1 MNTLEGKITTI
12 KNKGS
17 LSIVEVDVSGILF
30 NTIIIESPKTASYL
44 KEGNAIK
51 LIFKETEVV
60 VGKGVNHP
68 ISIQNQAIGKI
79 EKIEKGELLS
89 KLKIDISIGKVIAI
103 ITTDALHILK
113 LELGEQVT
121 TMIKTT
127 EIMLSE

>member
-1 MNTLEGKITTI
+1 MNTLQGKITTI

-30 NTIIIESPKTASYL
+30 NTIIIETPKTVSYL
-44 KEGNAIK
+44 KVGNAIK

-60 VGKGVNHP
+60 VGKGIHHP

-79 EKIEKGELLS
+79 EKIEKGELLT
-89 KLKIDISIGKVIAI
+89 KLMIDISIGEVIAI
-103 ITTDALHILK
+103 ITTDAFHQLQ
-113 LELGEQVT
+113 LELGEEVT

>member
-17 LSIVEVDVSGILF
+17 LSIVTIDVNGILF

-44 KEGNAIK
+44 KEGNDIK

-60 VGKGVNHP
+60 VGKGTNHP

-89 KLKIDISIGKVIAI
+89 KLTIDISIGKVIAI
-103 ITTDALHILK
+103 ITTDALHNLQ

>member
-30 NTIIIESPKTASYL
+30 NTIIIETPKTVSYL
-44 KEGNAIK
+44 KEGNPIK

-60 VGKGVNHP
+60 VGKGTNHP
-68 ISIQNQAIGKI
+68 TSIQNQAIGKI

-89 KLKIDISIGKVIAI
+89 KLTIDISIGKVIAI
-103 ITTDALHILK
+103 ITTDALHILQ